1 MEPIYLYDTTLR
13 DGTQGENIT
22 FSADEKV
29 KIALRLDDIGIH
41 YIEGGWPGSNPKDMQ
56 FFDLAKRV
64 SFKNARLV
72 AFGSTR
78 KPGTTPEQDPN
89 LQALLASGTPT
100 VTIFGKSWDMH
111 VEEIMANSLEENLAM
126 INHSVGYLK
135 SNGRETIYDA
145 EHFFDGYKHN
155 PDYAVQTLFAALD
168 GGADFIV
175 LCDTN
180 GGTLP
185 FEIDSIF
192 KEVQQLLVDRDDAGS
207 NDITV
212 KLGIHTH
219 NDCGLAVA
227 NTITA
232 VHAGAV
238 MVQGTI
244 NGYGERCGNADLTSV
259 VPVLDLKM
267 NKPCI
272 SGDNLKKLKPL
283 SRYISETANQVP
295 VNNRPFV
302 GKSAFAHKGGI
313 HVSAI
318 MKAPKAYEHMDPA
331 LVGNQRRV
339 LVSDMSGKSNVVYK
353 ARELGIELDT
363 NGYDS
368 SKIVSEIKQLEQ
380 QGYQFDVADGSFK
393 ILMEKFT
400 DQFEPLFTL
409 ESFRVTIEKDKDQ
422 PCSSQA
428 TMKISVGGKEEITAA
443 EGYGP
448 VSALDNALRKAL
460 DRFFPDLDTMRL
472 VDFKVRVIDGNRATA
487 AKVRVFIESRDQDK
501 IWSTIGVSEIR
512 IRSGVPSGYQKTSSK
527 PAGRHWPTAFNSNW
541 QVKIKFAAAMSRH
554 RKNCRFLISNQ
565 IRIIVSKE
573 STID

>member
-1 MEPIYLYDTTLR
+1 MIRRAAPGPMESKMEPVFLYDTTLR

-64 SFKNARLV
+64 TLDHSRLV

-78 KPGTTPEQDPN
+78 KPGIKPEEDGN
-89 LQALLASGTPT
+89 LTALLASETPA
-100 VTIFGKSWDMH
+100 VTIFGKSWDLH
-111 VEEIMANSLEENLAM
+111 VEKIMANSLEENLAM
-126 INHSVGYLK
+126 IYDSVSFLK
-135 SNGRETIYDA
+135 GHERETIYDA
-145 EHFFDGYKHN
+145 EHFFDGYKNN
-155 PDYAVQTLFAALD
+155 PDYALKTLMAALD
-168 GGADFIV
+168 GGAEFIV

-185 FEIDSIF
+185 FEIEEIF
-192 KEVQQLLVDRDDAGS
+192 KKVQQLIS
-207 NDITV
+207 NHGEDGDTV
-212 KLGIHTH
+212 RLGVHTH

-227 NTITA
+227 NSITA

-259 VPVLDLKM
+259 IPVLDQKM
-267 NKPCI
+267 KRSCI
-272 SGDNLKKLKPL
+272 SGDNLRKLKSL

-295 VNNRPFV
+295 LNNRPFV

-313 HVSAI
+313 HVSAV
-318 MKAPKAYEHMDPA
+318 MKSLRAYEHMDPA

-339 LVSDMSGKSNVVYK
+339 LVSDMSGKSNVEYK
-353 ARELGIELDT
+353 ARELGVELGT

-368 SKIVSEIKQLEQ
+368 SKIVAEIKQLEQ
-380 QGYQFDVADGSFK
+380 QGYQFDVAEGSFK

-409 ESFRVTIEKDKDQ
+409 ESFRVTIEKDKDR

-472 VDFKVRVIDGNRATA
+472 VDFKVRVIDGNRGTA
-487 AKVRVFIESRDQDK
+487 AKVRVFIESRDQDQ
-501 IWSTIGVSEIR
+501 IWSTIGVSEDIIEASWQALADSFQFKLASENR
-512 IRSGVPSGYQKTSSK
+512 IRQGNKVPEQEEL
-527 PAGRHWPTAFNSNW
+527 PLFN
-541 QVKIKFAAAMSRH
+541 K
-554 RKNCRFLISNQ
+554 
-565 IRIIVSKE
+565 
-573 STID
+573 

>member
-1 MEPIYLYDTTLR
+1 MEPIFLYDTTLR

-64 SFKNARLV
+64 SFNNARLV

-78 KPGTTPEQDPN
+78 KPGIGPDEDRN
-89 LQALLASGTPT
+89 LKALLASETQT
-100 VTIFGKSWDMH
+100 VTIFGKSWDLH
-111 VEEIMANSLEENLAM
+111 VEQIMDNSLEENLTM
-126 INHSVGYLK
+126 IRDTVKFLK
-135 SNGRETIYDA
+135 ANGRETIYDA
-145 EHFFDGYKHN
+145 EHFFDGYKN
-155 PDYAVQTLFAALD
+155 NRNYAVKTLLAALE
-168 GGADFIV
+168 GEADFIV

-185 FEIDSIF
+185 FEIESTF
-192 KEVQQLLVDRDDAGS
+192 TEVQKLLDEKGYAQSANGA
-207 NDITV
+207 V

-227 NTITA
+227 NSIAA
-232 VHAGAV
+232 VHTGAV

-259 VPVLDLKM
+259 IPVLDLKM
-267 NKPCI
+267 KRPCI
-272 SGDNLKKLKPL
+272 SGDNLKKLKTL
-283 SRYISETANQVP
+283 SRYVSETANQVP
-295 VNNRPFV
+295 INNRPFV

-318 MKAPKAYEHMDPA
+318 TKLTRAYEHMDPA
-331 LVGNQRRV
+331 LVGNKRRV
-339 LVSDMSGKSNVVYK
+339 LISDLSGKSNVEYK
-353 ARELGIELDT
+353 ARELGIELGT

-380 QGYQFDVADGSFK
+380 QGYQFDVAEGSFK

-409 ESFRVTIEKDKDQ
+409 ESFRVTIEKDKDR
-422 PCSSQA
+422 PCTSQA
-428 TMKISVGGKEEITAA
+428 TMKISVGNKQEITAA

-460 DRFFPDLDTMRL
+460 DRFYPDLDTMRL
-472 VDFKVRVIDGNRATA
+472 VDFKVRVIDGNRGTD
-487 AKVRVFIESRDQDK
+487 AKVRVFIESRDQDQ
-501 IWSTIGVSEIR
+501 IWSTIGVSEDI
-512 IRSGVPSGYQKTSSK
+512 IEAS
-527 PAGRHWPTAFNSNW
+527 W
-541 QVKIKFAAAMSRH
+541 QALADSFQFKLASE
-554 RKNCRFLISNQ
+554 NQ
-565 IRIIVSKE
+565 IRHSNIPGQEELPIFNR
-573 STID
+573 

>member
-1 MEPIYLYDTTLR
+1 MKLYLYDTTLR

-29 KIALRLDDIGIH
+29 KIALRLDDVGIH

-78 KPGTTPEQDPN
+78 RPGIRPEEDDN
-89 LQALLASGTPT
+89 LKALLTSETPA
-100 VTIFGKSWDMH
+100 VTIFGKSWDLH
-111 VEEIMANSLEENLAM
+111 VEEIMANDLQENLAM
-126 INHSVGYLK
+126 ITDSVRFLK

-145 EHFFDGYKHN
+145 EHFFDGYKN
-155 PDYAVQTLFAALD
+155 NRDYAVKTLFAALE

-185 FEIDSIF
+185 FEIDSIYQ
-192 KEVQQLLVDRDDAGS
+192 EVHKLVAAESGGGS
-207 NDITV
+207 NGAAV
-212 KLGIHTH
+212 KWGVHTH

-227 NTITA
+227 NAITA
-232 VHAGAV
+232 VSAGAV

-259 VPVLDLKM
+259 IPVLDLKM
-267 NKPCI
+267 NRPCI
-272 SGDNLKKLKPL
+272 SGENLKKLKSL

-295 VNNRPFV
+295 LNNRPFV

-339 LVSDMSGKSNVVYK
+339 LVSDMSGKSNIEYK

-380 QGYQFDVADGSFK
+380 KGYQFDIADGSFK

-400 DQFEPLFTL
+400 DQFEPLFNL

-472 VDFKVRVIDGNRATA
+472 VDFKVRVIDGDRGTA
-487 AKVRVFIESRDQDK
+487 ARVRVFIESRDQDQ
-501 IWSTIGVSEIR
+501 IWSTIGVSEDI
-512 IRSGVPSGYQKTSSK
+512 IEASWQALADSFQYKLASESQLRSERM
-527 PAGRHWPTAFNSNW
+527 PAQEELPIFG
-541 QVKIKFAAAMSRH
+541 K
-554 RKNCRFLISNQ
+554 
-565 IRIIVSKE
+565 
-573 STID
+573 

>member
-1 MEPIYLYDTTLR
+1 MEPILLYDTTLR

-64 SFKNARLV
+64 TFNHSRLV

-78 KPGTTPEQDPN
+78 KPGRRPDEDPN
-89 LQALLASGTPT
+89 LAALLASETPA
-100 VTIFGKSWDMH
+100 VTIFGKSWDLH

-126 INHSVGYLK
+126 VYDSVGLLK
-135 SNGRETIYDA
+135 DNGRETIYDA
-145 EHFFDGYKHN
+145 EHFFDGYKNN
-155 PDYAVQTLFAALD
+155 PDYALKTLLAAVE
-168 GGADFIV
+168 GGADYIV

-185 FEIDSIF
+185 FEIEKIF
-192 KEVQQLLVDRDDAGS
+192 KEVQQRITDSGDPASAGVP
-207 NDITV
+207 T

-227 NTITA
+227 NAITA
-232 VHAGAV
+232 VHTGAV

-259 VPVLDLKM
+259 IPVLDLKM
-267 NKPCI
+267 KRPCI
-272 SGDNLKKLKPL
+272 SGDNLKKIKSL

-295 VNNRPFV
+295 LNNRPFV

-313 HVSAI
+313 HVSAV
-318 MKAPKAYEHMDPA
+318 MKAPRAYEHMDPA
-331 LVGNQRRV
+331 LVGNHRRV
-339 LVSDMSGKSNVVYK
+339 LVSDMSGKSNVEYK
-353 ARELGIELDT
+353 ARELGVELGT

-380 QGYQFDVADGSFK
+380 QGYQFDVAEGSFK

-409 ESFRVTIEKDKDQ
+409 ESFRVTIEKDKDR

-428 TMKISVGGKEEITAA
+428 TMKISVGGKQEITAA

-472 VDFKVRVIDGNRATA
+472 VDFKVRVIDGNRGTA
-487 AKVRVFIESRDQDK
+487 AKVRVFIESRDQDQ
-501 IWSTIGVSEIR
+501 IWSTIGVSEDI
-512 IRSGVPSGYQKTSSK
+512 IEAS
-527 PAGRHWPTAFNSNW
+527 W
-541 QVKIKFAAAMSRH
+541 QALADSFQFKLASE
-554 RKNCRFLISNQ
+554 SQ
-565 IRIIVSKE
+565 IRHGKVPEQEELPRFNK
-573 STID
+573 

>member
-1 MEPIYLYDTTLR
+1 MKLYLYDTTLR

-29 KIALRLDDIGIH
+29 KIALRLDDVGIH

-78 KPGTTPEQDPN
+78 KPGIRPEEDDN
-89 LQALLASGTPT
+89 LKALLTSETPA
-100 VTIFGKSWDMH
+100 VTIFGKSWDLH
-111 VEEIMANSLEENLAM
+111 VEEIMANDLQENLAM
-126 INHSVGYLK
+126 ITDSVRFLK

-145 EHFFDGYKHN
+145 EHFFDGYKN
-155 PDYAVQTLFAALD
+155 NRDYAVKTLFAALE

-185 FEIDSIF
+185 FEIDSIYQ
-192 KEVQQLLVDRDDAGS
+192 EVHKLVAAESGTGS
-207 NDITV
+207 NGAAV
-212 KLGIHTH
+212 KWGVHTH

-227 NTITA
+227 NAITA
-232 VHAGAV
+232 VNAGAV

-259 VPVLDLKM
+259 IPVLDLKM
-267 NKPCI
+267 NRPCI
-272 SGDNLKKLKPL
+272 SGENLKKLKSL

-295 VNNRPFV
+295 LNNRPFV

-339 LVSDMSGKSNVVYK
+339 LVSDMSGKSNVEYK
-353 ARELGIELDT
+353 AWELGIELDT

-380 QGYQFDVADGSFK
+380 KGYQFDIADGSFK

-400 DQFEPLFTL
+400 DQFEPLFNL

-472 VDFKVRVIDGNRATA
+472 VDFKVRVIDGDRGTA
-487 AKVRVFIESRDQDK
+487 ARVRVFIESRDQDQ
-501 IWSTIGVSEIR
+501 IWSTIGVSEDI
-512 IRSGVPSGYQKTSSK
+512 IEASWQALADSFQYKLASESQLRSERMPSQEELPIFGK
-527 PAGRHWPTAFNSNW
+527 
-541 QVKIKFAAAMSRH
+541 
-554 RKNCRFLISNQ
+554 
-565 IRIIVSKE
+565 
-573 STID
+573 